1 MSGPTGEIVL
11 TDAKVYFAQYD
22 ISGDL
27 NKVGIGITPDAVE
40 DTTFGAS
47 YHTKKPGLLTTKA
60 TMEGYSK
67 FNATANNAIDGRLW
81 NNLSVVDIPFS
92 VAPKT
97 GNAGENGFFF
107 KAMEAQYALGGSI
120 GEMLKFQSSAEATG
134 TGVQL
139 VRGIIMEDGKTS
151 RVAAGNSSAQTL
163 GAVSATQNLYAVL
176 HVFAFVG
183 TDVTFKVR
191 SAVTNFATITDRV
204 TFAVVNAA
212 TSQYAVPVVGPITDT
227 FWRVDWTTSAG
238 FTSFSAAVIVGIQ

>member
-40 DTTFGAS
+40 DTAFGAS
-47 YHTKKPGLLTTKA
+47 YHTKKPGLLTAKA

-92 VAPKT
+92 VAAA
-97 GNAGENGFFF
+97 GGDAGENGFFF

-151 RVAAGNSSAQTL
+151 RTTAGNSSVQTL

-183 TDVTFKVR
+183 TDVTIKVR
-191 SAVTNFATITDRV
+191 SAVTSFATITDRI
-204 TFAVVNAA
+204 TFTSVNAA
-212 TSQYAVPVVGPITDT
+212 TSQYAAPVAGAITDT
-227 FWRVDWTTSAG
+227 FWRVDWTTVGG